1 MPYLSPD
8 NERAVV
14 NGANGS
20 SNGGHTDLSVELSG
34 EEMFDE
40 VGKFIVERL
49 PEPKSNDNLDDVFNS
64 IESSVVLAALKRT
77 KGNKQAAANLLGLY
91 RPRLYGMIK
100 RHKLDGKLEN

>member
-1 MPYLSPD
+1 MP
-8 NERAVV
+8 AV
-14 NGANGS
+14 NGSNGS
-20 SNGGHTDLSVELSG
+20 SNGGHSDLSDELSG
-34 EEMFDE
+34 EEMFDK

-100 RHKLDGKLEN
+100 RHKLDGKLENKV